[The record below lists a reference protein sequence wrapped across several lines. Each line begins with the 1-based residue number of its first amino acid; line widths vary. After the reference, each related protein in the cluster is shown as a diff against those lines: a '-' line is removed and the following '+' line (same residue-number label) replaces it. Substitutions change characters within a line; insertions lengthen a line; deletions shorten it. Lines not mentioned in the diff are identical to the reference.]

1 MKLSETE
8 KVPAVGLRER
18 LSFGLG
24 DYGTNLTYTLMV
36 TFLAWYYTD
45 VVGVSAF
52 LVGTLMFLA
61 RVLDGLL
68 CIWVGI
74 RIDKTQTRYGKARP
88 WVLWTAI
95 PFGASTFLL
104 ACVPDA
110 SYALKVSWVCVTYL
124 LANILFTA
132 NNIAYGSLLALI
144 TRDVVERGILSVFRK
159 GLSTCGSLTVG
170 VITLPLIAWLG
181 DNRSAWLIVFALYGF
196 FTALFLMLTAIGT
209 RERIK
214 PVREDNRE
222 QIAFQRVWRSVL
234 ANKYWMMIF
243 LYLMITFT
251 SLTALSTISVYYSKY
266 ILQDITLMSWISVA
280 QYLPG
285 LLTLL
290 IIPILIKRIGKR
302 NLALLGLTVCT
313 VGYLLPLLGRQDA
326 LFVIAATVV
335 RSIGFCGIGATMF
348 AFLADTIDYGE
359 WTSGLRI
366 EGILFSAGTLGQT
379 VGMGFGTASVGWM
392 LSAAGFTSGG
402 GVQPASAIQMI
413 QFLFIFFPVI
423 LALVNILLLSFYRL
437 DTIYPQIAADLAEGK
452 FRSPEA
458 APVVTAQGKLSS

>member
-1 MKLSETE
+1 MKANPQITTH
-8 KVPAVGLRER
+8 PPVGLRER
-18 LSFGLG
+18 LSFGFG

-36 TFLAWYYTD
+36 TFLAYYYTD
-45 VVGVSAF
+45 VVGVPAF
-52 LVGTLMFLA
+52 LIGSLMFIA

-95 PFGASTFLL
+95 PFGLSTFLL

-110 SYALKVSWVCVTYL
+110 SYTVKVTWVCVTYL

-144 TRDVVERGILSVFRK
+144 TRDTVERGILSVFRK

-181 DNRSAWLIVFALYGF
+181 NDSRAWLVVFALYGT
-196 FTALFLMLTAIGT
+196 FTAVFLTITALGT

-214 PVREDNRE
+214 PVRDDNRKH
-222 QIAFQRVWRSVL
+222 ISFHRVRRSML

-243 LYLMITFT
+243 FYLMITFT
-251 SLTALSTISVYYSKY
+251 SLTMLSTISVYYSKY
-266 ILQDITLMSWISVA
+266 ILKDISMMSWISVA

-290 IIPILIKRIGKR
+290 IIPFLIKKLGKR
-302 NLALLGLTVCT
+302 NLALLGLSICCIA
-313 VGYLLPLLGRQDA
+313 YLIPLFNRQDA
-326 LFVIAATVV
+326 LFVIIATVV

-359 WTSGLRI
+359 WKTGLRI

-379 VGMGFGTASVGWM
+379 VGMGLGTATVGWM
-392 LSAAGFTSGG
+392 LSAAGFVSGG
-402 GVQPASAIQMI
+402 GVQPASALQMI
-413 QFLFIFFPVI
+413 QFLFIAFPLV
-423 LALVNILLLSFYRL
+423 LALLNMALLYFYRL
-437 DTIYPQIAADLAEGK
+437 DDIYPQVAADLAQGK
-452 FRSPEA
+452 FEA
-458 APVVTAQGKLSS
+458 SIVASSITLQVHP